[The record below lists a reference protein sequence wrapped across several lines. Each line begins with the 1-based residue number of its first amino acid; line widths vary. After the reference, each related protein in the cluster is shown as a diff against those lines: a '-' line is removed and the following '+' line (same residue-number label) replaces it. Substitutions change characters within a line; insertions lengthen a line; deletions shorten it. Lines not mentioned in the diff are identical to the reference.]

1 MERLWTR
8 SFISMTVGMFFL
20 FTAFYMLY
28 PTLPLFIKQMG
39 GNESFVGL
47 AMGAFMLS
55 AVAFRPLIGGFL
67 DRFGRRP
74 FILWGLSFFAV
85 IMYLYNLVDGLIAL
99 MILRVLH
106 GMSWGVTTTAIMT
119 AVTDLIPANR
129 RGEGMG
135 WSGLAMTLAMAIGP
149 LFGIWISEHLSFQSL
164 FIVAVVLSIAALFL
178 IMSSKMN
185 FTPQKGTKKIDL
197 FEKSVLPVTAVVF
210 FLFIAYGGLTTFVP
224 LFANSISV
232 NSGTFFLVYAATLVL
247 VRPLGGRLS
256 DRYSEKYV
264 IVPTL
269 IITILSL
276 CVLSFSTSLLGVLVS
291 AVLYGIGFGSA
302 QPVLQ
307 AAIIRMVK
315 PERSGVANASFST
328 ATDLGIGLGAILLGW
343 VSEHTSYRIVFFAS
357 ALSVVFSLLVFTIFI
372 IRRLKKNRKTIIKT
386 ESLSTKTS

>member
-1 MERLWTR
+1 
-8 SFISMTVGMFFL
+8 
-20 FTAFYMLY
+20 
-28 PTLPLFIKQMG
+28 
-39 GNESFVGL
+39 
-47 AMGAFMLS
+47 
-55 AVAFRPLIGGFL
+55 
-67 DRFGRRP
+67 
-74 FILWGLSFFAV
+74 
-85 IMYLYNLVDGLIAL
+85 
-99 MILRVLH
+99 
-106 GMSWGVTTTAIMT
+106 
-119 AVTDLIPANR
+119 
-129 RGEGMG
+129 
-135 WSGLAMTLAMAIGP
+135 
-149 LFGIWISEHLSFQSL
+149 
-164 FIVAVVLSIAALFL
+164 
-178 IMSSKMN
+178 
-185 FTPQKGTKKIDL
+185 
-197 FEKSVLPVTAVVF
+197 
-210 FLFIAYGGLTTFVP
+210 
-224 LFANSISV
+224 V

-372 IRRLKKNRKTIIKT
+372 IRMLKKNRKTIIKT